1 MAGAALLHFGG
12 AVSDTL
18 VKIRAGRPW
27 VGQRSG
33 PRDRPIPFE
42 HLSLARQ
49 EYVTWRARGYSPA
62 RSAEQAGVALQTATG
77 WEKMPWFQQALR
89 QRRER
94 IEDDKVQALI
104 RALPAALDSLVA
116 TLEGEPPNALRLDAA
131 KYVIDHVYGKAT
143 VRSESHTRTEIATV
157 SPDDVLRAL
166 DRLNGLG
173 VAIDADYQTV
183 EEGTP

>member
-1 MAGAALLHFGG
+1 
-12 AVSDTL
+12 VSDTL
-18 VKIRAGRPW
+18 VKIRAGKPW
-27 VGQRSG
+27 VGQRPGAPS
-33 PRDRPIPFE
+33 RLIPFE
-42 HLSLARQ
+42 RLSLARQ

-62 RSAEQAGVALQTATG
+62 RSAEQAGVSGSTTAL
-77 WEKMPWFQQALR
+77 WEKQPWFQQALR
-89 QRRER
+89 QRRDS

-116 TLEGEPPNALRLDAA
+116 TLEGATPNALRLDAA

-183 EEGTP
+183 DPEEGAE